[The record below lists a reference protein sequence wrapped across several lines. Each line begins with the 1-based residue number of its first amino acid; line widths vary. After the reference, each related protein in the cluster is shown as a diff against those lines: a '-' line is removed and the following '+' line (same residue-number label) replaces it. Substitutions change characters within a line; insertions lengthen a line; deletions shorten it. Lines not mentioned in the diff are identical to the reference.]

1 MKRLF
6 ALLCVIAC
14 LAAFCVP
21 AMAAQD
27 DMVPVVVKVPGD
39 WTNANIYAWDM
50 DGNAP
55 NAWPGT
61 GMVKLEDGWFVGYIT
76 FDMMNVIINNG
87 SSQTVDLALDW
98 GEFEDGAVWITVG
111 ADAGDGK
118 LAGDIQYTK
127 QNTAKIPTYDECFYT
142 VHVAVPS
149 DWQNCSIWAW
159 DDNNNNAYAEWP
171 GAGMTKE
178 SGWYTIK
185 VPVSAKNFLF
195 STNNGATQTVD
206 IKGNGK
212 EQWVV
217 LGEAD
222 AEGKLAATVTES
234 APEGYTPPET
244 DAPPAVDTVTVY
256 AAVPEAWTQALVWAW
271 GDGPTNVYDAWPG
284 EPMTKNEDGWYVLEV
299 PGFFNGIIINDGSS
313 QTPDIAVE
321 VGKDLWLNVTD
332 PTNPVVSYEAID
344 LPTAPE
350 KPEEP
355 TTPPTQPTEPT
366 EPATT
371 APAGDDV
378 ANDNDGGSNTGLI
391 IGIVVAVVVV
401 AAGAVAIFLILKKKD

>member
-21 AMAAQD
+21 AMAAQN
-27 DMVPVVVKVPGD
+27 DMIPVVVKVPGD
-39 WTNANIYAWDM
+39 WTNANLYAWDM
-50 DGNAP
+50 DGN
-55 NAWPGT
+55 NLGAWPGT
-61 GMVKLEDGWFVGYIT
+61 GMVKLDDGWYVGYVN
-76 FDMMNVIINNG
+76 FDMINVIVNNG
-87 SSQTVDLALDW
+87 SAQTADLELDW

-111 ADAGDGK
+111 SDNAADIK
-118 LAGDIQYTK
+118 YTK
-127 QNTAKIPTYDECFYT
+127 QNTAKIPSYDECFYT
-142 VHVAVPS
+142 IHVATPG
-149 DWQNCSIWAW
+149 DWHNCSVWAW
-159 DDNNNNAYAEWP
+159 DNNQNNAYAEWP

-185 VPVSAKNFLF
+185 VPVSYKNFLV
-195 STNNGATQTVD
+195 STSTGTQTVD
-206 IKGNGK
+206 INGSGK

-222 AEGKLAATVTES
+222 AEGKLAVTVTEK
-234 APEGYTPPET
+234 APEGYTPPEE
-244 DAPPAVDTVTVY
+244 DKAPEADTVTVH

-271 GDGPTNVYDAWPG
+271 GEGPTNVYESWPG
-284 EPMTKNEDGWYVLEV
+284 EAMTKGDDGWYTLEV

-321 VGKDLWLNVTD
+321 VGKDLWLDVTD
-332 PTNPVVSYEAID
+332 PTNPKVSYEAIE
-344 LPTAPE
+344 LPTAPAE
-350 KPEEP
+350 PEQP
-355 TTPPTQPTEPT
+355 TTQPTEPT
-366 EPATT
+366 TQAPTEPSTN
-371 APAGDDV
+371 APIDTVGAS
-378 ANDNDGGSNTGLI
+378 DNDGGSNTGLI

>member
-6 ALLCVIAC
+6 ALLCIIAC

-27 DMVPVVVKVPGD
+27 DMIPVVAKVPAD
-39 WTNANIYAWDM
+39 WANANLYAWDM
-50 DGNAP
+50 DGNPLAG
-55 NAWPGT
+55 WPGT
-61 GMVKLEDGWFVGYIT
+61 GMVKLDDGWYVGYVN
-76 FDMMNVIINNG
+76 FDMVNVIVDNG
-87 SSQTVDLALDW
+87 SAQTADLELDW
-98 GEFEDGAVWITVG
+98 GELEDGAVWITVG

-206 IKGNGK
+206 IKGSGK

-217 LGEAD
+217 LGDAD
-222 AEGKLAATVTES
+222 SEGKLAATVTEK

-256 AAVPEAWTQALVWAW
+256 AAVPEAWANANVWAW
-271 GDGPTNVYDAWPG
+271 GDGPTNVYENWPG
-284 EPMTKNEDGWYVLEV
+284 EPMTKNDEGWYVLEV

-332 PTNPVVSYEAID
+332 PLNPVVSYEAIE
-344 LPTAPE
+344 LPSAPVE
-350 KPEEP
+350 DPTEEP
-355 TTPPTQPTEPT
+355 TTAAPTEPT
-366 EPATT
+366 TE
-371 APAGDDV
+371 APTDTDNTGADD
-378 ANDNDGGSNTGLI
+378 NQGGSNTGLI

-401 AAGAVAIFLILKKKD
+401 AAGAAAIFLILKKKN